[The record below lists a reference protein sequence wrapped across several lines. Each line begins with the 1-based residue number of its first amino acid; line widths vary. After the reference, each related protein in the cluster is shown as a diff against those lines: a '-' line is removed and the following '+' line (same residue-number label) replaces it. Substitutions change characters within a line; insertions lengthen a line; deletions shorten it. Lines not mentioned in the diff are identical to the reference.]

1 MNILVA
7 PDKFRGSLTAEEAT
21 EAICEGIAQGDPH
34 SAAIPFPLADGGE
47 GSARILTIHN
57 RGTMVRATVSNPL
70 FKPVEAE
77 YGISGDGRSAFLEM
91 AAASGLHLLDPGKR
105 NCYHTTSYGTGE
117 LIVDALNRGVKNIVL
132 GLGGSATND
141 AGMGMAAALGYRF
154 LDKDGNELE
163 PVGRNLAG
171 IDRIDPSNAF
181 SGLTRPDV
189 RVACDVDNP
198 LYGSDGA
205 AHVYGPQKGAS
216 PQEVEQLD
224 RGLVRFAS
232 VVKDQMGKDTETAP
246 GAGAAGGLGAGC
258 LAFLDA
264 ALVPGTRLIME
275 DSGFE
280 ERLSGSDLV
289 ITGEGRLDEQ
299 TLRGKVVD
307 IVCRMASSRNIP
319 VLVVCGQN
327 TLQNLPARMKDA
339 TIVSLTSRFPET
351 GQAMSSARE
360 GLIALV
366 RESIAGAARKR

>member
-1 MNILVA
+1 MKILVA
-7 PDKFRGSLTAEEAT
+7 PDKFRGSLSAEEAT

-57 RGTMVRATVSNPL
+57 RGTMVRTTVSNPL
-70 FKPVEAE
+70 FKPVEAD
-77 YGISGDGRSAFLEM
+77 YGISGDGKTAFVEM
-91 AAASGLHLLDPGKR
+91 AAASGLHLIEPGKR

-154 LDKDGNELE
+154 PDKDGNELE
-163 PVGRNLAG
+163 PVGRNLAW
-171 IDRIDPSNAF
+171 IDRIDASNAF

-198 LYGSDGA
+198 LHGAQGA
-205 AHVYGPQKGAS
+205 AHIYGPQKGAS

-232 VVKDQMGKDTETAP
+232 VVKDQMGKDTATVP

-280 ERLSGSDLV
+280 ERLAGSDLV

-307 IVCRMASSRNIP
+307 IVCRMASALGKP
-319 VLVVCGQN
+319 VLVLCGQN
-327 TLQNLPARMKDA
+327 ALQNLPTHMKEA
-339 TIVSLTSRFPET
+339 TIYALIDRFPDAE
-351 GQAMSSARE
+351 QAISNARDGLAALARE
-360 GLIALV
+360 VTGSGI
-366 RESIAGAARKR
+366 RNR